1 MKYRKLG
8 KTGIDVS
15 VLGFGCMRYHEF
27 GEDEGI
33 RAVRRAIELGVN
45 YFETSPG
52 YCAKRSEIILGNAI
66 KGQRD
71 KVMVSTKCTV
81 SACPTA
87 DLMRASLEESLKK
100 LQTDRVDFFQIW
112 GLKLA
117 QFREKAGVKGGT
129 LEGMRKAQDEGLI
142 GRIGFTSH
150 DTAENVIELMRT
162 GEFVSLTIP
171 VSLAERQV
179 DSVPPVAKELG
190 MGLVIMRPL
199 AGGLVVQGRNVSF
212 VLDGKP
218 VSKAEAG
225 LRYLISFPE
234 ITTFASGMRKVEE
247 VEENAR
253 VADTVEEGNLA
264 ERKIILSQFEAIEKK
279 FRAAKGKVCTGCGY
293 CLPCPQEVPISR
305 ILHLYNMLQIFGA
318 DGVARQEYAYVTVKG
333 DSCTQCEECVE
344 KCPDNLSIPE
354 LLKEAHKALSQ
365 EGGV

>member
-1 MKYRKLG
+1 LKYRKLG

-33 RAVRRAIELGVN
+33 RAVKRAIELGVN

-52 YCAKRSEIILGNAI
+52 YCAKRSEIILGNALE
-66 KGQRD
+66 GQRD

-100 LQTDRVDFFQIW
+100 LQTDRVDFFQMW
-112 GLKLA
+112 GLKLD
-117 QFREKAGVKGGT
+117 QFRETAAAKGGT

-142 GRIGFTSH
+142 GQIGFTSH

-162 GEFVSLTIP
+162 GEFVSLTVP
-171 VSLAERQV
+171 VSLVERQV
-179 DSVPPVAKELG
+179 DSVLPVAKELE
-190 MGLVIMRPL
+190 MGLVVMRPL
-199 AGGLVVQGRNVSF
+199 AGGLVVQGKNISF

-218 VSKAEAG
+218 IPKAEAG

-234 ITTFASGMRKVEE
+234 ISTFPSGMRKVEE

-253 VADTVEEGNLA
+253 VADTVEAGNLA
-264 ERKIILSQFEAIEKK
+264 ERATILSQFEAIEKK
-279 FRAAKGKVCTGCGY
+279 FREAKGKVCTGCGY
-293 CLPCPQEVPISR
+293 CLPCPQEVPIRDILR
-305 ILHLYNMLQIFGA
+305 IYNMLQIFGA
-318 DGVARQEYAYVTVKG
+318 DEVARQTYDWVKVKA
-333 DSCTQCEECVE
+333 DSCTECEECLD
-344 KCPDNLSIPE
+344 KCPDSLPIPE
-354 LLKEAHKALSQ
+354 LLKEAHKALSKK
-365 EGGV
+365 GGA

>member
-8 KTGIDVS
+8 KTGIEVS

-52 YCAKRSEIILGNAI
+52 YCGKRSEIILGKAI
-66 KGQRD
+66 EGHRD
-71 KVMVSTKCTV
+71 KLMVSTKCTV

-112 GLKLA
+112 GLKLG
-117 QFREKAGVKGGT
+117 QFREKAALKGGT
-129 LEGMRKAQDEGLI
+129 LEGMRKAQGEGLI
-142 GRIGFTSH
+142 GEIGFTSH

-171 VSLAERQV
+171 VSLVERQV
-179 DSVPPVAKELG
+179 DSVLPVAKELG

-199 AGGLVVQGRNVSF
+199 GGGLVVQGRNISF

-218 VSKAEAG
+218 ISKAEAG

-234 ITTFASGMRKVEE
+234 ISTFASGMRKVEE
-247 VEENAR
+247 VEENVR
-253 VADTVEEGNLA
+253 VADTVEAGNLA
-264 ERKIILSQFEAIEKK
+264 ERETILAQFEAIEKR
-279 FRAAKGKVCTGCGY
+279 FREAKGKVCTGCGY
-293 CLPCPQEVPISR
+293 CLPCPQEVPISK
-305 ILHLYNMLQIFGA
+305 ILHLHNMMQIFGA
-318 DGVARQEYAYVTVKG
+318 DEVARQEYSYLKVEE
-333 DSCTQCEECVE
+333 DSCTECGECVE
-344 KCPDNLSIPE
+344 KCPDNLPIPQ
-354 LLKEAHKALSQ
+354 LLKEACRALS
-365 EGGV
+365 